1 MSPLGHIRTPH
12 YLRGKTGVVERILGP
27 FNNPEQ
33 LAYMVPA
40 LARTLY
46 RVRFEMGHIWPDAET
61 STNPVFGSGISQ
73 APYMFHPQASIEP
86 SALIPKLTADPAE
99 KAV

>member
-1 MSPLGHIRTPH
+1 MTYVVGSTVRIKTMSPLGHIRTPH

-61 STNPVFGSGISQ
+61 SQDTLDAEIYEHWIDQ
-73 APYMFHPQASIEP
+73 DAP
-86 SALIPKLTADPAE
+86 
-99 KAV
+99 